1 MITKQT
7 QTHSC
12 FVFFLLLQT
21 FSFIKQS
28 QCKIKKY
35 FISKRKS
42 NFEIHRTSGL
52 ANPSYQADGV
62 RYTASPR
69 MQQLQGQVDEVE
81 ILEEFF
87 LIRNLILGYKCHER

>member
-12 FVFFLLLQT
+12 FFFVISNFLFYKNSHNVRL
-21 FSFIKQS
+21 
-28 QCKIKKY
+28 KKY

-42 NFEIHRTSGL
+42 NFEIHRASGL
-52 ANPSYQADGV
+52 TNPSYQADAV
-62 RYTASPR
+62 RYTAPSNI
-69 MQQLQGQVDEVE
+69 QKLQGQVDEVE
-81 ILEEFF
+81 ILEKFF